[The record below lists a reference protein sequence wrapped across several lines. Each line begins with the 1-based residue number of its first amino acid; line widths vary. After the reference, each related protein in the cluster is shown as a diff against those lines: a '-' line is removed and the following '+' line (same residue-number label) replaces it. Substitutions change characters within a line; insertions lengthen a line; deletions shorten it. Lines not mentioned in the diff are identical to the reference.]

1 MSEDVSATMRVG
13 ITVILVAALVATVLN
28 LMVMSNSLLTGGQ
41 TTLQSGIDAVGQ
53 QEFAAYNN
61 TKVSGTQVNT
71 ALNLFQGRDVA
82 ILIQTKSFKE
92 LIHAGTESTSMPAG
106 SGFFMN
112 YGALVSLSKTKSTPT
127 ASMCST
133 FAGADHSSYVS
144 AANDYANGT
153 TTSLDAKYTN
163 ASTIHGADKNS
174 LYVTFASTEPRS
186 KAAWAGLVSKM
197 GLTAA
202 EGATAEAPVIRE
214 DGKPYYTALL
224 YDQNGIV
231 QTNNNVIG
239 TATLGNP
246 QYLLSSA
253 RFQSSLI
260 KDNTGSIIGIVF
272 YQIN

>member
-82 ILIQTKSFKE
+82 ILIQTKSFKSQIYDNDDGS
-92 LIHAGTESTSMPAG
+92 LKTDLDVARTEDPAG
-106 SGFFMN
+106 FAYTVRPKQGSGLFMN
-112 YGALVSLSKTKSTPT
+112 YGALVSRNPNSSEDTLTICERIAGSVHSAVLDKAVSE
-127 ASMCST
+127 ASDGEKMC
-133 FAGADHSSYVS
+133 
-144 AANDYANGT
+144 
-153 TTSLDAKYTN
+153 K
-163 ASTIHGADKNS
+163 TIHGSDVNE
-174 LYVTFASTEPRS
+174 LYCVRATNDPGAYP
-186 KAAWAGLVSKM
+186 
-197 GLTAA
+197 A
-202 EGATAEAPVIRE
+202 EVEQKSGQ
-214 DGKPYYTALL
+214 PYYTALL
-224 YDQNGIV
+224 WDENGIV

-246 QYLLSSA
+246 QFLLSSA
-253 RFQSSLI
+253 RFQSTLI
-260 KDNTGSIIGIVF
+260 KDNTGSIIGILF

>member
-41 TTLQSGIDAVGQ
+41 TTLQSGIDAVSQ

-82 ILIQTKSFKE
+82 ILIQTKTLKNQ
-92 LIHAGTESTSMPAG
+92 IYVNDDGTPKNIDSVANSSIPKQG
-106 SGFFMN
+106 SGIFMN
-112 YGALVSLSKTKSTPT
+112 YGALISTDPNQSQATQNICQILAGQEHANVMGGSVTTDGAVLAKTLHGRDINTLYAARASVDT
-127 ASMCST
+127 ASYPAEVVQR
-133 FAGADHSSYVS
+133 AGQPH
-144 AANDYANGT
+144 
-153 TTSLDAKYTN
+153 
-163 ASTIHGADKNS
+163 
-174 LYVTFASTEPRS
+174 
-186 KAAWAGLVSKM
+186 
-197 GLTAA
+197 
-202 EGATAEAPVIRE
+202 
-214 DGKPYYTALL
+214 YTALL
-224 YDQNGIV
+224 WDENGIV
-231 QTNNNVIG
+231 QSNANVIV

-253 RFQSSLI
+253 RFQSTLI
-260 KDNTGSIIGIVF
+260 KDNTGSIIGILF